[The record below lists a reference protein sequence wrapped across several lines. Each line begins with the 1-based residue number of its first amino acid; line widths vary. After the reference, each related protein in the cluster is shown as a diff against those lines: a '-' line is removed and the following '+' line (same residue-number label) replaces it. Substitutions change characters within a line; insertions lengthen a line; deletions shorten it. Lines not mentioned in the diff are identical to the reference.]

1 MNALIILD
9 ELIVFSRNYRLFII
23 ILFGVNINN
32 VVNIS
37 NFIRSNVAINSLII
51 KVSLYMCLNLS
62 HTSAQE
68 WP

>member
-1 MNALIILD
+1 MNALILD

-68 WP
+68 RP